1 TFDGIK
7 NVRDIHPNFVKDF
20 YEMVEE
26 SNSLKNDGL
35 LLPRRRVI
43 QDDSRTFSI
52 QSKLVHDRN
61 DLAYS
66 NFFMINIDEVDRAS
80 DAAAEVQHKNFKLSE
95 REKEVADQ
103 VVRGLHNSEIAD
115 NLFICEVTV
124 KKHLQ
129 NIFQKTGVDNR
140 AALVHTL
147 LTT

>member
-1 TFDGIK
+1 
-7 NVRDIHPNFVKDF
+7 
-20 YEMVEE
+20 
-26 SNSLKNDGL
+26 
-35 LLPRRRVI
+35 
-43 QDDSRTFSI
+43 
-52 QSKLVHDRN
+52 
-61 DLAYS
+61 
-66 NFFMINIDEVDRAS
+66 MINIDEMDKTS
-80 DAAAEVQHKNFKLSE
+80 EAAREEQCKEFKLSE

-115 NLFICEVTV
+115 NLYISEVTV